1 MWKVCVVPSSQRGGR
16 CWSCNPL
23 AQPQVLPSVCP
34 GCAGPRQMPS
44 PLSAGFLV
52 GSADKGTRGR
62 WEGGRGEGRCVYM
75 PLMLLCPKQWLQA
88 LAAVADSGLQ
98 LLLHSQN
105 PPHPALSE
113 VQAGGGHALLGREM
127 PPKSVGLCS
136 ERGVRHTSPGFLHS
150 LSLDGAPSPRASALQ
165 RGLNRL
171 RCSLPLVEFLAL
183 CAPSLTLIEQTSRL
197 RGLESQV
204 GAQTGRA
211 RCRPEEA
218 RVLPRC

>member
-1 MWKVCVVPSSQRGGR
+1 MPSSQRGGR

-52 GSADKGTRGR
+52 GSADKGTSGR

-98 LLLHSQN
+98 LLLYSQN
-105 PPHPALSE
+105 PPHPGLSE

-136 ERGVRHTSPGFLHS
+136 ERGFTYLSRFPALTVPGWRTI
-150 LSLDGAPSPRASALQ
+150 PS
-165 RGLNRL
+165 GLGPPAGPERL
-171 RCSLPLVEFLAL
+171 RCSLPLAEFLAL